1 MEVED
6 NEDFDNLIGASD
18 FRTTIVRDW
27 NKNMLGAH
35 EGLQEAVIALEILSK
50 VAKAKI
56 HAEEKKKAALKA
68 KLQAANGSG
77 SDEEEDTDSVSTH
90 QGKAVAS
97 RHMSEEDNED
107 HPVDKEE
114 SRIVKKPLKQ
124 KSKLAK
130 RTRDADNDNAPH
142 LLMPLQS
149 ESQ

>member
-35 EGLQEAVIALEILSK
+35 EGLQEA
-50 VAKAKI
+50 AKI